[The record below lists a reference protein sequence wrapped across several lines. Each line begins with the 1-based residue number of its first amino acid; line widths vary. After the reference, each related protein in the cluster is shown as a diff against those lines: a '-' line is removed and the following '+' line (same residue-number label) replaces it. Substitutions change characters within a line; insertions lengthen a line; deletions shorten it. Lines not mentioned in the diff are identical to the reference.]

1 VGHGRL
7 RKRSREYKEEM
18 MCPPEALRAL
28 SNPEISRRSLF
39 RFGLGAAAAA
49 TSLVAGR
56 AEAAPLPRTTFSNVQ
71 DLTHVLGPGF
81 PLFPGAHPFE
91 VQQVVSYEKDGYYGN
106 VLTYW
111 EHSGTHMDAPVHFA
125 PNGLFVDQIPATSLV
140 VPAAVINIGEKARRD
155 PAAVVTPDD
164 IRAWERRYGR
174 LPQNAA
180 VLMASGWGA
189 RAGSVEAF
197 RNTDSSGVMQ
207 FPGFGKEAIDFLL
220 TERQIA
226 GIGVD
231 TLSLDHGPSKDFA
244 VHFTLLA
251 ANRWGL
257 EGLANAEAIPPSGAT
272 LFVGAPRVAAGSGGP
287 SRVMAVW

>member
-1 VGHGRL
+1 
-7 RKRSREYKEEM
+7 
-18 MCPPEALRAL
+18 MCPPEAIRAMT
-28 SNPEISRRSLF
+28 SPELSRRSLF
-39 RFGLGAAAAA
+39 RFGLGAAATA
-49 TSLVAGR
+49 TALAVGQ
-56 AEAAPLPRTTFSNVQ
+56 AEAAPIRRTSFSNVQ
-71 DLTHVLGPGF
+71 DLTHVVGPGF

-111 EHSGTHMDAPVHFA
+111 EHSGTHMDAPIHFSS
-125 PNGLFVDQIPATSLV
+125 GGMFVDQIPATSLI
-140 VPAAVINIGEKARRD
+140 VPAAVINITEKVKRE

-164 IRAWERRYGR
+164 ILAWERRYGR
-174 LPQNAA
+174 LPANAA

-197 RNTDSSGVMQ
+197 RNTDASNVMQ
-207 FPGFGKEAIDFLL
+207 FPGFGKAAIDFLL

-231 TLSLDHGPSKDFA
+231 TLSLDPGTSADFA
-244 VHFTLLA
+244 VHFTLLG

-257 EGLANAEAIPPSGAT
+257 ECVANLESIPPSGAT

-287 SRVMAVW
+287 SRVFAVW